1 MNRETSK
8 FKINVGS
15 STAIMIFLALCL
27 VVISTLC
34 IIEANNSMELAK
46 KNAESVKN
54 YYLADSLAIEVIE
67 SLMSGHPANINF
79 DSYKMEEH
87 NYISYSVNVDNQ
99 RQLNVLLKDSN
110 GKLLIERWQV
120 SNTTERQIDDSITVW
135 DGEE

>member
-15 STAIMIFLALCL
+15 STAIMIFVALCL

-67 SLMSGHPANINF
+67 RLISGQPAKIKI

-110 GKLLIERWQV
+110 DKLIIERWQV
-120 SNTTERQIDDSITVW
+120 SNTTEWQIDDSITVW

>member
-15 STAIMIFLALCL
+15 STALMIFVALCL

-54 YYLADSLAIEVIE
+54 YYLADSLVIEVIE
-67 SLMSGHPANINF
+67 SLRLGQPANINF

-87 NYISYSVNVDNQ
+87 NYISYSVNVDDQ

-120 SNTTERQIDDSITVW
+120 SNATEWQIDDSITVW
-135 DGEE
+135 DGQE